1 MTLVIYTVKTA
12 APDPLTFPALL
23 RVFPPADDPTLLL
36 FKKLEKC
43 RFYQKL
49 LLYEKNQ
56 NFCNDF

>member
-36 FKKLEKC
+36 FKKLEKMS
-43 RFYQKL
+43 FLPKAA
-49 LLYEKNQ
+49 
-56 NFCNDF
+56 FI